1 MDLSRYISM
10 KKRKNTGLSHH
21 SGGPAPTR
29 RYLPLFAS
37 PVNQESLEA
46 LHHYDSF
53 PSDSTNQCSTPR
65 LYKHH
70 GEASTIELFYDLF
83 FVGNLAY
90 YTAMH
95 QHVDAQAVVAYLKL
109 FTLMW
114 FTWLPT
120 TLFDVRFS
128 ADSVWNRA
136 CKAIH
141 FGVMTGF
148 VFAGPL
154 FDLYDKAD
162 DIRSFRD
169 FALVLVV
176 SRAILTLQYS
186 LVMWQSRKCKKA
198 MLPLGLSVFINF
210 LAMVLFLVARYAFP
224 DGSLEWYKPV
234 SLVII
239 AIADGLATMLVA
251 IFWRIVSFKFTNLVE
266 RVGLLTLIII
276 GEGIIGMV
284 KSVSCITKSQA
295 SNNGTEIGSVIAG
308 VLLLYLIWMLYF
320 DQIEHERFG
329 TIRQQIWALLHFPL
343 HVAILL
349 CVEGNTSLIVWNSAV
364 QGLKFV
370 WTLKPMLEQGSP
382 SLAFTS
388 DNAFLSNFNSSMW
401 AIDKQFKTKSWAA
414 SYNWTSDL
422 TTISNVSSTYPFRSP
437 SWNNAVAPIINKS
450 FQAASVFVFQSHQ
463 ETLNNMIA
471 VMPEPGDELHAVY
484 RIFDVAVLY
493 FYSGAAAMLLILAV
507 CYWFG
512 KLHKTK
518 YEFGEII
525 NRTLVGFTL
534 LVIGISTVLSDRT
547 ETGFKIAASNWII
560 PVVVTGF
567 SFVIVLDN
575 VLLTIMTVTHKSRN
589 TFSTP
594 NTHHSTSLADEEQ
607 QLVGRGRYEQ
617 ALRSHPASR
626 NGSPFD
632 ASRFEKGSRSRVGSR
647 ASSPYDSSRYNL
659 YDQPRDLQEVH
670 PALRENTFPIL
681 HSHHSSVSAGHKSR
695 SRQSSLGPGGQRGR
709 YDTLAS
715 HSRENSLGPGFPR
728 ISPVHSRQSSAD
740 RNGGRVR
747 YDVHDENEEMGCGG
761 LQS

>member
-10 KKRKNTGLSHH
+10 KKRITGFSHD
-21 SGGPAPTR
+21 SGSPAPKR

-46 LHHYDSF
+46 LHHYDPF
-53 PSDSTNQCSTPR
+53 PSGSTNHSSTPR

-70 GEASTIELFYDLF
+70 EEASTIELFYDLF

-95 QHVDAQAVVAYLKL
+95 QHVDAQAVMAYLKL

-128 ADSVWNRA
+128 VDSVWNRV
-136 CKAIH
+136 CKAVH

-162 DIRSFRD
+162 DIRSFRA

-176 SRAILTLQYS
+176 SRAILTLQYC

-198 MLPLGLSVFINF
+198 MLPLGLSVFISF
-210 LAMVLFLVARYAFP
+210 AAMILFLVARYAFP
-224 DGSLEWYKPV
+224 NGSVGWYKPGF
-234 SLVII
+234 LII
-239 AIADGLATMLVA
+239 VAVADGLATMLVA
-251 IFWRIVSFKFTNLVE
+251 IIWRIVSFKFTNLVE

-295 SNNGTEIGSVIAG
+295 SNNGTEYGTVVAG

-320 DQIEHERFG
+320 DQIEHKRFG

-370 WTLKPMLEQGSP
+370 WNRKSMLDQGP
-382 SLAFTS
+382 SSLDFGSSGAFISTF
-388 DNAFLSNFNSSMW
+388 NASMW
-401 AIDKQFKTKSWAA
+401 AIDKQFKTKSWAT

-422 TTISNVSSTYPFRSP
+422 TAISNISSTYPFQSS
-437 SWNNAVAPIINKS
+437 SWNKAVAPIINKS
-450 FQAASVFVFQSHQ
+450 FHAASVFVFESHQ
-463 ETLNNMIA
+463 ETFNLMTA
-471 VMPEPGDELHAVY
+471 VKPVPGDELNAIY
-484 RIFDVAVLY
+484 RIFDVVVMY
-493 FYSGAAAMLLILAV
+493 FYSGAASMLLILAI

-512 KLHKTK
+512 KLHKSK
-518 YEFGEII
+518 HEFGEII

-534 LVIGISTVLSDRT
+534 LVIGISTVLSDKT
-547 ETGFKIAASNWII
+547 ETGFKIVASNWVI
-560 PVVVTGF
+560 PIVVIGFAFVT
-567 SFVIVLDN
+567 VLDN
-575 VLLTIMTVTHKSRN
+575 VLLTIVTITHKRRN
-589 TFSTP
+589 TFSTA
-594 NTHHSTSLADEEQ
+594 NTRRSTSPADEEQ
-607 QLVGRGRYEQ
+607 HLVGRDRYEQ
-617 ALRSHPASR
+617 ATRSNPASR

-632 ASRFEKGSRSRVGSR
+632 ASRFEKGNRSRLGSR
-647 ASSPYDSSRYNL
+647 ASSPYGSSRYAL
-659 YDQPRDLQEVH
+659 YDQPEDLEEIH
-670 PALRENTFPIL
+670 PALRDNTFPVL
-681 HSHHSSVSAGHKSR
+681 HSHHSSISAGHKSR
-695 SRQSSLGPGGQRGR
+695 SRQNSLGPGTQRGR

-728 ISPVHSRQSSAD
+728 ISPSHSRHSSVD
-740 RNGGRVR
+740 RFGGRVR
-747 YDVHDENEEMGCGG
+747 YDVRDENEDLGRGG
-761 LQS
+761 LQ